1 MAVSNYVSTHAVE
14 DAAAFT
20 YPATNGTPYWAVTQW
35 EISSTALPSPFNQ
48 SKAAVRFLMR
58 EDSEAG
64 NNHIL
69 AQYAIYNT
77 TGNLPSDGQCFF
89 LSKLGSAITDLNREN
104 STRGAFFTTK
114 NTAVRSIG
122 TGTASMQIVKAKDGT
137 SGWLVDQD
145 GPYIVENLGSN
156 IAAGETLQSTTF
168 YIWNS
173 KLGSDYTNS
182 SIVSTYTTPI
192 APVGDKTYN
201 KIVIN
206 GETLIDLSKDTV
218 AASYMLASA
227 SGVSGSISA
236 HDKNGQVIYGG
247 IPTLSNGNL
256 TRSGSI
262 ITAPA
267 GYYATDASMAVSPG
281 AWNIQY
287 ATTPYDVTLSATNLP
302 ITLSGSSIVVNMPN
316 PVTAS
321 ITATV
326 TTSGYID
333 TGYQTGSIKVS
344 GSNSVLA
351 TSIDSKLAAGNIKT
365 GVTVFGV
372 PGNYTYGASSPAT
385 SGEILTGK
393 IAYVNG
399 SKITGTMA
407 NWTTNNPTISLANEQ
422 IIISQGFHTGGVV
435 SIDATSV
442 SYLTPENIRAGST
455 ILGVTGALTPSE
467 EVVVASATAKGFV
480 SLDPSASS
488 QTFTPSGSVNFFNQ
502 VTIEPIIITST
513 VTSGTSGYTLTINA
527 SAPVFSASVQTSS

>member
-1 MAVSNYVSTHAVE
+1 MAATAYVQQYALSTTDTLTWNNKVY
-14 DAAAFT
+14 
-20 YPATNGTPYWAVTQW
+20 YPVTEW
-35 EISSTALPSPFNQ
+35 EISTNALGTATNI
-48 SKAAVRFLMR
+48 KAAIRFMMR
-58 EDSEAG
+58 EDSELG
-64 NNHIL
+64 SNYII
-69 AQYAIYNT
+69 AQYSAYTTDGNKRIGDSSYMERRIGGAVTSTHTSPSISIGDVIEGTMASAIRVNRTWNTSVVTGGHFIDVNYPYMIYNCSSSAIGDNVTIENVPAFYVGDSNNYNT
-77 TGNLPSDGQCFF
+77 TEPS
-89 LSKLGSAITDLNREN
+89 IT
-104 STRGAFFTTK
+104 
-114 NTAVRSIG
+114 
-122 TGTASMQIVKAKDGT
+122 
-137 SGWLVDQD
+137 
-145 GPYIVENLGSN
+145 
-156 IAAGETLQSTTF
+156 
-168 YIWNS
+168 
-173 KLGSDYTNS
+173 
-182 SIVSTYTTPI
+182 STYTTP
-192 APVGDKTYN
+192 AAQVGDKTYN
-201 KIVIN
+201 KVVIN

-267 GYYATDASMAVSPG
+267 GYYAADASMAVSPG

-372 PGNYTYGASSPAT
+372 PGNYTYDASSPAT